1 MSVISDIV
9 ESAIHHRILPLGTVS
24 SLVIDDANS
33 AVVLLYSLYRTV
45 SCATETGV
53 ETECRVDGTIAG
65 SRAEVAA
72 LLEVSR

>member
-1 MSVISDIV
+1 MSVVPDIV
-9 ESAIHHRILPLGTVS
+9 ERTIHYCTLPLGIVS
-24 SLVIDDANS
+24 LLVIDDTNS
-33 AVVLLYSLYRTV
+33 AVVLLYSLYRAV

-53 ETECRVDGTIAG
+53 ETECRVDGTIVG